1 MSDVQYYEADN
12 IVVLVP
18 CCILNISDQKDYL
31 QLLHCLALLYM
42 FKSLEDCLFSI
53 HFNIYIYIYM
63 STNEENY
70 AVINRIYYDMAGY
83 GSVVTTYND
92 AKLEDPS
99 ITKAYVQGWFVGN
112 AINRKQ
118 PNGKQSFVAPGPG
131 YEYQVDLF

>member
-1 MSDVQYYEADN
+1 
-12 IVVLVP
+12 
-18 CCILNISDQKDYL
+18 
-31 QLLHCLALLYM
+31 
-42 FKSLEDCLFSI
+42 
-53 HFNIYIYIYM
+53 M

-70 AVINRIYYDMAGY
+70 AVITRIYYDMAGY